1 MLSCKLQHVL
11 TEKDFKLILSIK
23 CCAKELNEYLEDAI
37 NLYKLQQPNAQND
50 ELTVNVQF
58 FAKEIQKDIETLFK
72 NICESYKCI
81 P

>member
-1 MLSCKLQHVL
+1 MLSCKLQHFL

-23 CCAKELNEYLEDAI
+23 ICAKELNEYLNDAI
-37 NLYKLQQPNAQND
+37 IIHKLQPNAQND
-50 ELTVNVQF
+50 ELTFSVEF

-72 NICESYKCI
+72 SICESYKCI